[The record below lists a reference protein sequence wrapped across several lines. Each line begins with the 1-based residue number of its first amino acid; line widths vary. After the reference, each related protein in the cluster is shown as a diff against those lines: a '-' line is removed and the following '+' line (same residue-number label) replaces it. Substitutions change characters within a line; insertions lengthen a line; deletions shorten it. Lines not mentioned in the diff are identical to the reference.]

1 MTVTL
6 SKIIKHLEGKC
17 RLRKSCNGCMLSTP
31 TNWNTG
37 KGTCY
42 LVTLR
47 EMNERQ
53 VDRFL

>member
-1 MTVTL
+1 MKHTL
-6 SKIIKHLEGKC
+6 SKIINHLEGKC
-17 RLRKSCNGCMLSTP
+17 RLRKSCIGCMLSTP
-31 TNWNTG
+31 DTYG
-37 KGTCY
+37 KKGTCY